1 MPLPAPHRTRRTVA
15 VAVALLSA
23 VCGALPVAQARAQAQ
38 EQEQPRSAAAAAVRQ
53 DFNGDGYEDLATGS
67 RSATVDGKKAAGYV
81 AVVYGSAHG
90 LDLAS
95 RKVITQASPGIPGTP
110 EADDFFGAHLISADL
125 DGDGHTDLVVPAT
138 GEDWTWGGQKRTG
151 SQTVLWGSAAGL
163 SGGTLLEPGRMLATH
178 YSIPGDFDGDGRTDL
193 AMPGGVRFGPFTREG
208 LPARTLDIPVYDAD
222 DSVLDMAAGDVDGDG
237 RTDLVSLT
245 MPADWEPGDQSSGHN
260 LNYLHATPHG
270 FEPLTALRDGQGRK
284 IEGGEDIE
292 LGDVNGDGR
301 DDLVF
306 GRPRSGVGNE
316 EPSDPS
322 QYGSRV
328 GVVLGTAQGPQA
340 GDPRMIHQDTPGVPG
355 ADEAGDLFGASV
367 EVGDTNGDGYADIV
381 AGNPYE
387 DFAGADDAGTVAV
400 IPGGASGPTGAGSK
414 VFSQNTAGVPG
425 TAERRDYFSEAVTLL
440 DTDGDGPAD
449 LVVGAPGEN
458 TYAGSVWA
466 FRSTA
471 SGVTTTGSLAFGA
484 KALGTAPD
492 SARLGDE
499 FPR

>member
-1 MPLPAPHRTRRTVA
+1 MPLPASHRPRRA
-15 VAVALLSA
+15 VVIALALLSG
-23 VCGALPVAQARAQAQ
+23 VCGALPVAQA
-38 EQEQPRSAAAAAVRQ
+38 QEQPRSAAAASVRQ
-53 DFNGDGYEDLATGS
+53 DFNGDGYEDLATS
-67 RSATVDGKKAAGYV
+67 SPMATVGGKKAAGYV
-81 AVVYGSAHG
+81 ALVYGSAHG

-110 EADDFFGAHLISADL
+110 EADDRFGDRLITGDL
-125 DGDGHTDLVVPAT
+125 DGDGHTDLVVPAS
-138 GEDWTWGGQKRTG
+138 GEDRTWDGQARTG

-163 SGGTLLEPGRMLATH
+163 SGGTLLQPGRAFATH
-178 YSIPGDFDGDGRTDL
+178 YTVLGDFDGDGHTDL
-193 AMPGGVRFGPFTREG
+193 AQPGGVRFGPFNREG
-208 LPARTLDIPVYDAD
+208 LPARTQDLAVYEHD

-245 MPADWEPGDQSSGHN
+245 MAADWEPGGRHSGHN
-260 LNYLHATPHG
+260 LNYLHATRDG
-270 FEPLTALRDGQGRK
+270 FEQLTVLRDGQGHK

-306 GRPRSGVGNE
+306 GRPRSGLSDE

-328 GVVLGTAQGPQA
+328 GVVLGSAQGLPA
-340 GDPRMIHQDTPGVPG
+340 GDPLMIHQDSPGVPG
-355 ADEAGDLFGASV
+355 VDEAGDLFGASV
-367 EVGDTNGDGYADIV
+367 AVGDVNGDGYADIV

-387 DFAGADDAGTVAV
+387 DFAGVHDAGTVAV

-425 TAERRDYFSEAVTLL
+425 AAERRDYFSEAVTLL
-440 DTDGDGPAD
+440 DGAGDGRAD

-458 TYAGSVWA
+458 TNAGSVWA

-471 SGVTTTGSLAFGA
+471 SGTTTAGSLVFGA
-484 KALGTAPD
+484 KALGTNPD
-492 SARLGDE
+492 GARLGAE

>member
-1 MPLPAPHRTRRTVA
+1 MPLPASHRTRC
-15 VAVALLSA
+15 AVALALLST
-23 VCGALPVAQARAQAQ
+23 VCGALPVAQAQAQAQ
-38 EQEQPRSAAAAAVRQ
+38 EQPQSAAAADVRQ
-53 DFNGDGYEDLATGS
+53 DFNGDGYEDLVTGS
-67 RSATVDGKKAAGYV
+67 PLATVGGKKAAGYV
-81 AVVYGSAHG
+81 ALVYGSSHG

-95 RKVITQASPGIPGTP
+95 KKVITQASPGIPGPP
-110 EADDFFGAHLISADL
+110 EADDHFGDRIVAADL
-125 DGDGHTDLVVPAT
+125 DGDGYTDLVVPAS
-138 GEDWTWGGQKRTG
+138 GEDWTWDGQARTG

-163 SGGTLLEPGRMLATH
+163 SGGTLLQPGHAFATH
-178 YSIPGDFDGDGRTDL
+178 FSVLGDFDGDGHTDL
-193 AMPGGVRFGPFTREG
+193 ASSGGVRFGPFTREG
-208 LPARTLDIPVYDAD
+208 VPVRTQDLSVYEYD

-245 MPADWEPGDQSSGHN
+245 MAADWEPGGQHSGHT
-260 LNYLHATPHG
+260 LNYLHATRNG
-270 FEPLTALRDGQGRK
+270 FEPLTALRDGQGHR

-292 LGDVNGDGR
+292 FGDVNGDGR

-306 GRPRSGVGNE
+306 GRPRSGISDE

-328 GVVLGTAQGPQA
+328 GVVLGTAQGLPA
-340 GDPRMIHQDTPGVPG
+340 RDPRMIHQDTPGVPG

-367 EVGDTNGDGYADIV
+367 AVGDVNGDGYADIV
-381 AGNPYE
+381 VGNPYE
-387 DFAGADDAGTVAV
+387 DFAGVDDAGTVAV

-425 TAERRDYFSEAVTLL
+425 AAERRDYFSEAVALL
-440 DTDGDGPAD
+440 DGDGDGRAD

-458 TYAGSVWA
+458 TNAGSVWA

-471 SGVTTTGSLAFGA
+471 SGVTATGSLVFGA
-484 KALGTAPD
+484 KALGTNPD
-492 SARLGDE
+492 GARLGAE

>member
-1 MPLPAPHRTRRTVA
+1 MAL
-15 VAVALLSA
+15 ALLSA
-23 VCGALPVAQARAQAQ
+23 VCGALPVAQAQP
-38 EQEQPRSAAAAAVRQ
+38 QEQPRSAAPASVRQ

-67 RSATVDGKKAAGYV
+67 PFATVGGKKAAGYV
-81 AVVYGSAHG
+81 ALVYGSAHG

-95 RKVITQASPGIPGTP
+95 RKVLTQASPGIPGTP
-110 EADDFFGAHLISADL
+110 EADDRFGAQLIAADL

-138 GEDWTWGGQKRTG
+138 GEDWTWDGQARTA

-163 SGGTLLEPGRMLATH
+163 SGGTLLQPGREFSTH
-178 YSIPGDFDGDGRTDL
+178 YSVPGDFDGDGHTDL
-193 AMPGGVRFGPFTREG
+193 ALPGGIRFGPFTREG
-208 LPARTLDIPVYDAD
+208 LPARTRDLSVYEHD

-237 RTDLVSLT
+237 LTDLLSLT
-245 MPADWEPGDQSSGHN
+245 MPADWEPGDQSSSHS
-260 LNYLHATPHG
+260 LNYLHATRDG
-270 FEPLTALRDGQGRK
+270 FEALTVLRDGQGHR
-284 IEGGEDIE
+284 IEGGEDVE

-306 GRPRSGVGNE
+306 GRPRPANGNE

-328 GVVLGTAQGPQA
+328 GVVLGSAQGLPS

-355 ADEAGDLFGASV
+355 ADEAGDLFGSSV
-367 EVGDTNGDGYADIV
+367 AVGDVNGDGYADIV

-387 DFAGADDAGTVAV
+387 DFAGVDDAGTVAV
-400 IPGGASGPTGAGSK
+400 IPGGVSGPTGAGSK

-425 TAERRDYFSEAVTLL
+425 AAERRDYFGDAVTLL
-440 DTDGDGPAD
+440 DGDGDGRAD
-449 LVVGAPGEN
+449 LVAGAPGEN
-458 TYAGSVWA
+458 TNAGSVWA

-471 SGVTTTGSLAFGA
+471 SGTTTTGSLVFGA
-484 KALGTAPD
+484 KALGTNPD
-492 SARLGDE
+492 GARLGAE